1 MYKIKDKNT
10 SKERQSKN
18 SFVNDIEKMPKEKI
32 KRTLKQSEKRDVRA
46 PWWPI
51 QSNVIEPIEVYSVHI
66 CDENRISSG
75 GGGYNEIL
83 LNSLT
88 LIWEQANN

>member
-1 MYKIKDKNT
+1 MT
-10 SKERQSKN
+10 SK
-18 SFVNDIEKMPKEKI
+18 KMSKEKI

-51 QSNVIEPIEVYSVHI
+51 QSNVIEPIEVDSVHI
-66 CDENRISSG
+66 CDEDRNSSNG